1 MGGFG
6 FTGIKQQIADK
17 TAAAKKEQA
26 LTPPPAPP
34 PSTLTTEA
42 ANMGAAK
49 LAADAQRK
57 RSIAGSTLATAT
69 PASSITSPT
78 ARETPR
84 SLIGY

>member
-6 FTGIKQQIADK
+6 FSAMKQQLADK

-26 LTPPPAPP
+26 LVPPPAPP

-42 ANMGAAK
+42 SNIGAAK

-69 PASSITSPT
+69 PASSVTSPT
-78 ARETPR
+78 AGAQPR